1 MSEQH
6 NIQRT
11 RISIRVL
18 QILFGMLCL
27 VVLGRVFFLQV
38 VEYEQYSLQGER
50 NSIRQE
56 IIPPPRGLIY
66 DNKGE
71 LLVYNVPIFTLT
83 INPANYDTSNNS
95 LVADLLEIDVSIIRD
110 QVSKA
115 RNYSWYRSSP
125 LISDVDFEHFSVIK
139 QNLLRLPGIG
149 HQLESKRNYT
159 QKVNASHILGY
170 LREADREDFNSNK
183 NIHLGDKI
191 GKNGLELIYQEEL
204 RGESGV
210 EFKRVNAYG
219 QTLGSFDLSSE
230 RKNAI
235 EGANLISTI
244 NSDLQAFAEDLLINK
259 TGAIIVMNPNN
270 GAILTMASSP
280 NYDVDRLAG
289 RLDQAYWAEIN
300 SDTTRPLYNRAIS
313 SRQPPGSTFKPLMG
327 IIGLEEG
334 LITPKTIIKNTGGY
348 QRGRLYRDI
357 APKGDYDLAKAITYS
372 SNTYFY
378 KLMDD
383 IATSGRLNIWSERV
397 KEFGLGSPL
406 EIDLPSATTGIVP
419 DSAFLDRW
427 FGKSRWG
434 LGDLINLGI
443 GQGILSV
450 SPLQVATMTSAIAN
464 DGYRIYP
471 HLVERVETTF
481 GSSSPYIKSPKKI
494 EWVKQEHLDIV
505 KEGMRGV
512 VQEGSGRFYVKND
525 LIDIAGKTGTAQNPH
540 GFSHGWFT
548 SFAPFESPEI
558 VVTVFLENAGFASI
572 SAAPIARLLI

>member
-1 MSEQH
+1 MMGEQH

-11 RISIRVL
+11 RISIRVM

-38 VEYEQYSLQGER
+38 IEHEQYSLQGER

-56 IIPPPRGLIY
+56 IIPPPRGLIF
-66 DNKGE
+66 DNRGE
-71 LLVYNVPIFTLT
+71 LLVDNVPIFTLT

-125 LISDVDFEHFSVIK
+125 LISDVDFEHFSVIQ
-139 QNLLRLPGIG
+139 QNLWRLPGIG

-191 GKNGLELIYQEEL
+191 GKSGLELIYQERL

-334 LITPKTIIKNTGGY
+334 LITPKTIIKN
-348 QRGRLYRDI
+348 R
-357 APKGDYDLAKAITYS
+357 
-372 SNTYFY
+372 
-378 KLMDD
+378 
-383 IATSGRLNIWSERV
+383 
-397 KEFGLGSPL
+397 
-406 EIDLPSATTGIVP
+406 
-419 DSAFLDRW
+419 
-427 FGKSRWG
+427 
-434 LGDLINLGI
+434 
-443 GQGILSV
+443 
-450 SPLQVATMTSAIAN
+450 
-464 DGYRIYP
+464 
-471 HLVERVETTF
+471 
-481 GSSSPYIKSPKKI
+481 
-494 EWVKQEHLDIV
+494 
-505 KEGMRGV
+505 
-512 VQEGSGRFYVKND
+512 
-525 LIDIAGKTGTAQNPH
+525 QNPSRRCC
-540 GFSHGWFT
+540 F
-548 SFAPFESPEI
+548 
-558 VVTVFLENAGFASI
+558 
-572 SAAPIARLLI
+572 